1 MSLVYSD
8 QCLPKCED
16 GSSST
21 EDSHKMSVASNSSL
35 SQDQSTLCKKG
46 VFLEE
51 NEGVET
57 TGGQRG
63 GWMEKYILTWL
74 SFACPAVGVK
84 IPLRFL
90 AENM

>member
-8 QCLPKCED
+8 QFLPKCEV

-21 EDSHKMSVASNSSL
+21 QDSHKTFVTSNSRLSL
-35 SQDQSTLCKKG
+35 DQSTLCKKG
-46 VFLEE
+46 YFLKE

-57 TGGQRG
+57 ARGQRG

-74 SFACPAVGVK
+74 SFGCPPVGVK

>member
-1 MSLVYSD
+1 MSLVYSN
-8 QCLPKCED
+8 QCLPKCEV
-16 GSSST
+16 GSSSA
-21 EDSHKMSVASNSSL
+21 EDLHKAHVTSNSRL

-46 VFLEE
+46 AFSEE
-51 NEGVET
+51 HEGVET
-57 TGGQRG
+57 AGGQKG

-90 AENM
+90 AENI

>member
-8 QCLPKCED
+8 QCLPKCEV
-16 GSSST
+16 GSSSA
-21 EDSHKMSVASNSSL
+21 EDSHKTYVTSESRL

-46 VFLEE
+46 AISEE

-57 TGGQRG
+57 AGGQRD

-74 SFACPAVGVK
+74 SFVCPAVGVK

-90 AENM
+90 ADNM

>member
-1 MSLVYSD
+1 MSLVYTD
-8 QCLPKCED
+8 QCLPKCEV

-21 EDSHKMSVASNSSL
+21 EDSHKTSVTSNSRL
-35 SQDQSTLCKKG
+35 SQDQSTLCREG
-46 VFLEE
+46 AFLEE
-51 NEGVET
+51 NEVAET
-57 TGGQRG
+57 AGEQRG